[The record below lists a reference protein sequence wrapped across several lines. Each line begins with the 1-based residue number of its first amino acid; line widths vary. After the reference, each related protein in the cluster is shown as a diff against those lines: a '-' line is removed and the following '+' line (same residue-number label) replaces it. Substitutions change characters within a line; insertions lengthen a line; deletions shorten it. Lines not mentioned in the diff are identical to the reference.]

1 MSITIITILCICI
14 TCCVGIFIGS
24 LKFRGIGLGVG
35 GVLFAGLFAGWL
47 LDKYAVVIPADVL
60 TFLKEFGLI
69 MYLYSMGLA
78 VGPNI
83 FQALRKNGMILNA
96 MSLGV
101 TALGALLACLIF
113 KFGKISLPELLGLY
127 AGSVTSTPAL
137 GAAQQI
143 LGELGFKAS
152 EITQSGFA
160 YAIGYPFG
168 IISCIVVFILLKVIF
183 RVKIT
188 DEVAKY
194 ESSKAGNDPHMQGF
208 NVLVNNPG
216 FDGLEIGDFLK
227 MIHYTMTISRMKR
240 GDEYIVPHEHIKLQ
254 MGDILLIFGPRKI
267 FQEVSFLFKMDPDHD
282 LMEESAKQIQSQ
294 NLLVTNQRCVGKP
307 LKNVLG
313 GKRHRWVISRVIRNG
328 ISLPPTPDLKLAFAD
343 QVVVV
348 GKQADTTA
356 LIRYLGNDQARA
368 NDTRFIPYF
377 LGMIAGILLGLVPL
391 HIPGIDAPIKL
402 GTSGG
407 PLIVAVILSCRGSV
421 GNIVFY
427 TPAYVLNAFRFL
439 GLLLFLTV
447 VGLASGPG
455 FVRLIAG
462 TQGLYFI
469 AMGILITSLPML
481 IVGCVV
487 RITKKMDY
495 LSLCGGLSGCNTCV
509 PSMTF
514 VANMSN
520 TDAPAIGY
528 ATAYPVTIALR
539 VISAQVLALMLV

>member
-47 LDKYAVVIPADVL
+47 LDKYAVFIPADVL
-60 TFLKEFGLI
+60 AFLKEFGLI

-101 TALGALLACLIF
+101 TALGALLACLVF
-113 KFGKISLPELLGLY
+113 KFGKITLPEVLGLY

-160 YAIGYPFG
+160 YAIGYPVG
-168 IISCIVVFILLKVIF
+168 IVSCITVFILLKLIF

-194 ESSKAGNDPHMQGF
+194 ESSKAGSDPHMQGF
-208 NVLVNNPG
+208 NVLVNNPS

-307 LKNVLG
+307 LKKVLG
-313 GKRHRWVISRVIRNG
+313 DKRHHWVISRVIRNG